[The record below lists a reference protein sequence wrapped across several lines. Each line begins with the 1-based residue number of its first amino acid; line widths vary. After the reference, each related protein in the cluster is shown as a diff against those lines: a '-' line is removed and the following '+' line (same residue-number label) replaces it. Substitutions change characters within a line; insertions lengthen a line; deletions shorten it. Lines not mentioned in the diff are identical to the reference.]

1 MRLLNIHNWTLKE
14 FISDNEVPPYAIL
27 SHTWDE
33 NEVNFQQWE
42 SMATSSILVADINKM
57 EGYQKIKKFG
67 QEAAN
72 NGFDWVWVDTCCID
86 KKSSAELS
94 EAINAMF
101 RWYRNAQVCYVY
113 LQDVLW
119 STDER
124 TIGER
129 LLPSR
134 WFTRGWTLQE
144 LVAPLEIDFYST
156 DWKKIGTKDDLCGP
170 LSSITGID
178 EHILKGGDLDS
189 VSVARRMSW
198 ASGRNTSRI
207 EDTAYCLLGIF
218 DVNIPLIYGEGRKA
232 FQRLQVAIM
241 NTTHDQSLFAW
252 GKLVT
257 CPAELIDKSQQLGT
271 KPIPWKAPHDRQPLL
286 GLFADSPA
294 DFKESADIWPVDHG
308 YAHHHGRRNPPA
320 MVNKGV
326 LINLVIYKEFAS
338 VAYWDDPAI
347 TQPHNLE
354 LAVLLCRF
362 GSKGSK
368 LIGLVL
374 YSWGDD
380 YYSRTNEIVPVDLF
394 VSHMRFKAWT
404 RQRHL
409 LPFRPFQLCN
419 GDILFRRW
427 MSPINTSWV
436 ERPNTA
442 SGPAWRQR
450 CGDRVLRI
458 ERDADGDE
466 EESFMFKISKTKGF
480 AVTFKR
486 TTKSFGPIGPLLIG
500 VSPFTS
506 GGANAIMHKAK
517 GNILVDRVA
526 KHGKPFDNPAYSHIM
541 EQPIA
546 TWDIKIED
554 LPSMYVKVERMP
566 LDSGKGGAVD
576 VVDLIIQADGPL
588 AK

>member
-42 SMATSSILVADINKM
+42 SMATSSIMVADINKM

-101 RWYRNAQVCYVY
+101 RWYRNAQ
-113 LQDVLW
+113 
-119 STDER
+119 
-124 TIGER
+124 
-129 LLPSR
+129 
-134 WFTRGWTLQE
+134 
-144 LVAPLEIDFYST
+144 
-156 DWKKIGTKDDLCGP
+156 IGTKDDLCGP

-506 GGANAIMHKAK
+506 GGANAIMHKTK

-576 VVDLIIQADGPL
+576 VVDFIIQADGPL